1 MNKVKLRSLKNFVK
15 QRGGVSG
22 QCDDIVQ
29 LMRLIWGGWGGWSL
43 WKVQS
48 LSTLCGKNNDVELI
62 GKLILYCHPD
72 LWIKKL

>member
-29 LMRLIWGGWGGWSL
+29 LMRLIWGGWGGGR
-43 WKVQS
+43 
-48 LSTLCGKNNDVELI
+48 CGKSKVSAPYVGRIMMLS
-62 GKLILYCHPD
+62 
-72 LWIKKL
+72 